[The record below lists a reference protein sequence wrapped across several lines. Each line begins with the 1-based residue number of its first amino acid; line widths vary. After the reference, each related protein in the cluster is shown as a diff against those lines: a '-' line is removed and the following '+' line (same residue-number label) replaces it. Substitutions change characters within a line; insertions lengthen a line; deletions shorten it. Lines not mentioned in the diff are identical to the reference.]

1 MEEQDHLPSTSN
13 SNAPESESF
22 EFIDSNTE
30 VAPRENDDLEDLAN
44 ESLGE
49 DSESESDLG
58 ESDVE
63 QALDD
68 ESDTASQRLA
78 RVRNY
83 ERYPF
88 IFPANFH
95 VMYIGTDVPV
105 QSKHAI
111 FSKISESLSQIF
123 WDEAE
128 GALNDIGFE
137 KRLVVCPVSN
147 IPQDGRPQVEYFQ
160 DSEVAICEADLTN
173 GPYNKAFEFLQR
185 KFAKS
190 DQDSALID
198 LCVVF
203 IPQDVSPLDEHF
215 REQLLPTMKKLQEQV
230 TLLPIINDQEL
241 AFRDEKEERRR
252 AILKS
257 FEDKGIEIFT
267 WKADQMIQDR
277 DRNGEWVETVY
288 TKKVLFVNE
297 FIKFENQVIYEDL
310 QLLRSRAI
318 EFRKDR
324 LCNEQAKKK
333 AQKYDRYAAILK
345 EIIIKCMIVYTVYL
359 FFTGVW
365 NYAEWAVIPS
375 DLKSSLQA
383 VSRASLKTQNQ
394 NRLQTISLDNGETQP
409 FIEVFQES
417 SSRFVFNIM
426 SKKRYVRNRKDVFE
440 VIVTH
445 HPPQILGRYDVQ
457 EIDEGRYAFEI
468 DTSGSKGE
476 VLVEIKE
483 KNGSSIKIITWKD
496 KGEDK
501 KRKND
506 TLEEHKEEPTVMEY
520 VQGRAVDA
528 YHKVS
533 YYSKYTYESAK
544 IYMVYTVESIADA
557 YYRVIIYIKHQ
568 LNDFYHFVLDN
579 IDYLAPIIWDKVSK
593 LKATTKEYL
602 EVGYLKAEEVYFKVE
617 GGVFN
622 LARFLKDQYDEFYE
636 PF

>member
-13 SNAPESESF
+13 SNAQEPEPF
-22 EFIDSNTE
+22 EFIDPNTE

-49 DSESESDLG
+49 DSESESELG

-88 IFPANFH
+88 SFPANFH
-95 VMYIGTDVPV
+95 VMYIGRDVPL
-105 QSKHAI
+105 QSKHTI
-111 FSKISESLSQIF
+111 FTKVSESLSQIF

-128 GALNDIGFE
+128 GAINDVGLE

-160 DSEVAICEADLTN
+160 DSGVAICEADLTN
-173 GPYNKAFEFLQR
+173 GPYTKAFEFLQK
-185 KFAKS
+185 KFAKT

-198 LCVVF
+198 LCIVF
-203 IPQDVSPLDEHF
+203 IPQDASTLDEHF
-215 REQLLPTMKKLQEQV
+215 RDELLPTMKKLQEKV

-241 AFRDEKEERRR
+241 TFRDEKEERRR
-252 AILKS
+252 TILKS
-257 FEDKGIEIFT
+257 FEDRGIEIFT

-297 FIKFENQVIYEDL
+297 FTTFENQVVYEDL

-324 LCNEQAKKK
+324 QRKEQAKKR
-333 AQKYDRYAAILK
+333 AQECDRFAAILK
-345 EIIIKCMIVYTVYL
+345 DIIIKCMILYTIYL
-359 FFTGVW
+359 FFTGVR

-383 VSRASLKTQNQ
+383 VTRASLKTQNQ

-409 FIEVFQES
+409 LIEVFQES

-445 HPPQILGRYDVQ
+445 HPPQILGRYDVH
-457 EIDEGRYAFEI
+457 EIDEGRYAFDI
-468 DTSGSKGE
+468 NTSGSKGE

-496 KGEDK
+496 KGEGI
-501 KRKND
+501 RRNND
-506 TLEEHKEEPTVMEY
+506 TLKEHKEDPTFMEY
-520 VQGRAVDA
+520 VQSGAVDS
-528 YHKVS
+528 YHQVL
-533 YYSKYTYESAK
+533 YYSKSAYEEAK
-544 IYMVYTVESIADA
+544 IYVDYTVGRIADA
-557 YYRVIIYIKHQ
+557 LYRANIYIQNQ
-568 LNDFYHFVLDN
+568 LNDFYKYLEDN
-579 IDYLAPIIWDKVSK
+579 ANYWKPIIREKYLY
-593 LKATTKEYL
+593 LKATTKEYTK
-602 EVGYLKAEEVYFKVE
+602 EGRLKAKEVYYKVE
-617 GGVFN
+617 EGVFN

-636 PF
+636 PL